1 MGRDLWVE
9 DIRSSVWDSFEFAMY
24 VKYLSGDAEWAVG
37 YRSLEFRGEVWA
49 KDEILGVVGMWLS
62 I

>member
-1 MGRDLWVE
+1 MGKALWVE

-24 VKYLSGDAEWAVG
+24 VKHLSGDAEWAIG
-37 YRSLEFRGEVWA
+37 YRSLEFSGEVWA
-49 KDEILGVVGMWLS
+49 KDELLGVVGMWHS